1 MVPLPPSGRG
11 RVPYGRAHRNC
22 RDHARLGRD
31 LSTLMRHFFS
41 LPAPK
46 AIEVLAGGV
55 LPSPFAAGL
64 IPCARAKHTRPTSYA
79 GAEGGAVAIPAVTEA
94 AENEKLSAGGASAVG
109 KSKGFHV
116 SPAGN
121 T

>member
-1 MVPLPPSGRG
+1 
-11 RVPYGRAHRNC
+11 
-22 RDHARLGRD
+22 
-31 LSTLMRHFFS
+31 MRHFFS
-41 LPAPK
+41 LPASK
-46 AIEVLAGGV
+46 AIAVLAGGV
-55 LPSPFAAGL
+55 LPFPFAAGL

-79 GAEGGAVAIPAVTEA
+79 GAEDGTVAIPAVTEA
-94 AENEKLSAGGASAVG
+94 AKNEEISAGGASTVG